1 MTATVKIKFH
11 YIYCK
16 AFFSF
21 LCGLDEIWACLSY
34 FISPAPGGSLGI
46 WVNCHEFANYTPYMY
61 IELTEGLLKRCTPLS
76 IYTFFYFNLYISIHY
91 MITYIMQHTTFISLI
106 WSSEQTV
113 CTVIVIHIVRGKIET
128 WYCICYNI
136 VLIFTITNIRWYV

>member
-61 IELTEGLLKRCTPLS
+61 IELTEGLLRRPTSFILIC
-76 IYTFFYFNLYISIHY
+76 ISLFTTWLHILC
-91 MITYIMQHTTFISLI
+91 MQHTTFISLI

-113 CTVIVIHIVRGKIET
+113 CIVIVIHIVRGKIET